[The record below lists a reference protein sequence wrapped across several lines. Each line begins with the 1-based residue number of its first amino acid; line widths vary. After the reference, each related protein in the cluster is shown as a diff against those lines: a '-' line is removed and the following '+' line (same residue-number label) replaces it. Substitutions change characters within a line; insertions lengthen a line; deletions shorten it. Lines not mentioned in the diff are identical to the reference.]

1 MMLSKV
7 IKDYEGSKE
16 VRKFVRDYTNEIFT
30 YYREQKMLP
39 EHQQNLNFNQRNS
52 SFLDKM
58 DLLILMLEEELP
70 KFSFSI
76 FSNCYLT
83 SPRMKKKLSQI
94 ALDNAYMDDSFLSKL
109 QRRIRLRVSELL
121 VLLEIEKEYKKDT
134 GSDLNPT
141 TNDL

>member
-1 MMLSKV
+1 MLSKV

-70 KFSFSI
+70 KFSFNI